1 MHGRYSIQCADSII
15 IIDVKIIH
23 VILINIVNKCLKYLI
38 TMANF
43 KTKMIIVK
51 TAWVFSILFK
61 GGKSEAY
68 LIE

>member
-1 MHGRYSIQCADSII
+1 MHGRYSIQCADSI

-43 KTKMIIVK
+43 KTKTITVK
-51 TAWVFSILFK
+51 TARVFLILFK
-61 GGKSEAY
+61 GGKLEADM
-68 LIE
+68 IE